1 MVSYSVHQTTF
12 TLKMAS
18 STDVQI
24 KESPTP
30 QEKRQLLNN
39 KITKDDPQDTKKF
52 VYISFYYIGL
62 AILFP
67 YTMLIT
73 IMDFWNYKVAS

>member
-1 MVSYSVHQTTF
+1 
-12 TLKMAS
+12 MAS

-24 KESPTP
+24 KETP
-30 QEKRQLLNN
+30 IAQEKRQLLNN
-39 KITKDDPQDTKKF
+39 KSTKEDPQDAKKF